1 MCGLA
6 RTQDGTERARIFRH
20 TQPQPDTSMPKFPA
34 ARTAAPRREAGV
46 DVSKLKLDVALGD
59 RVFTVPNSEAGVAAL
74 LARLREGGGGFR
86 VSLEATGAYT
96 RRLVRGCLE
105 GGVPVSLLNA
115 RNVRNHAR
123 ARGQLAK
130 TDAIDARVIAD
141 YALHHDPPQLGGGW
155 LEQERLQQF
164 HKRLDGLVL
173 ARASRQTSLEH
184 YSEPEIRAEVKRE
197 IAALTRRIE
206 TYRRKIASLIAG
218 DEAKC
223 AKKEAM
229 ESITGVG
236 DATSTTLLIHFPELG
251 EVNRREAAAL
261 AGLAPMNRDSGAGR
275 GRRTIQAGRA
285 EPRKA
290 LYMAALTAAHRNPM
304 FKPFYESLRA
314 RGKPVK
320 VALTAVARKL
330 LIHINSTLKNIPNTT

>member
-1 MCGLA
+1 
-6 RTQDGTERARIFRH
+6 
-20 TQPQPDTSMPKFPA
+20 MPKFPPT
-34 ARTAAPRREAGV
+34 RTVAPRREVGV

-59 RVFTVPNSEAGVAAL
+59 ELFTVPNTAGGVARL
-74 LARLREGGGGFR
+74 LARLRGAGGPPR

-96 RRLVRGCLE
+96 RRLVSACLE
-105 GGVPVSLLNA
+105 RGVPVSLLNA

-141 YALHHDPPQLGGGW
+141 YALHHDPPLLGRGW

-164 HKRLDGLVL
+164 HRRLEALVA
-173 ARASRQTSLEH
+173 ARAGRKASLDH
-184 YSEPEIRAEVKRE
+184 YSGPEVRAEIGRE
-197 IAALTRRIE
+197 IGALSRRIE
-206 TYRRKIASLIAG
+206 SYRRKVASIIAEDGGRRAR
-218 DEAKC
+218 KR
-223 AKKEAM
+223 AM
-229 ESITGVG
+229 EAITGVG
-236 DATSTTLLIHFPELG
+236 EATSTALLVHFPELG
-251 EVNRREAAAL
+251 ALNRGEAAAL

-285 EPRKA
+285 VPRKA

-304 FKPFYESLRA
+304 FEPCYESLRA

-330 LIHINSTLKNIPNTT
+330 LIHINSSLKNIPHTT